1 MNEEL
6 LLFTLLDMAGT
17 FAFAISGAVAA
28 RQKNLDLFGIIAIAY
43 MVACGGGIIRDVCIG
58 AIPPAGL
65 ADGRYLVLALV
76 ASALAMVAYPLL
88 QRLDHPVQMFDAL
101 GLSFFAV
108 FGAHKALA
116 FGHNA
121 QVAVLLGIVSAVGG
135 GVMRDVLLN
144 RTPLILRKE
153 IYASAAL
160 AAAVVQVGGARLELS
175 MEWVPWAGIVL
186 CFGLRFLAMRYGWNL
201 PRFAPFHKP

>member
-1 MNEEL
+1 
-6 LLFTLLDMAGT
+6 
-17 FAFAISGAVAA
+17 
-28 RQKNLDLFGIIAIAY
+28 
-43 MVACGGGIIRDVCIG
+43 MV
-58 AIPPAGL
+58 
-65 ADGRYLVLALV
+65 DGVGR
-76 ASALAMVAYPLL
+76 
-88 QRLDHPVQMFDAL
+88 
-101 GLSFFAV
+101 SFCAV

-160 AAAVVQVGGARLELS
+160 AAAVVQVGGARMELS

-186 CFGLRFLAMRYGWNL
+186 CFGQIGRASCRERLCQYV
-201 PRFAPFHKP
+201 